1 MKYNCNIFFNIL
13 LYLSLQQEILSYI
26 KLNIFTYH
34 SNPPNKT
41 TELEYVKYF
50 SENNLYTY
58 LKVGTPPQ
66 EIVATLNFNDY
77 PFFIYYNKCEIYSN
91 FDLEKSSTYKKRPH
105 QYLLTDVYVYTHLV
119 NDYYYFNDKK
129 YFLSYLFSP
138 MNNGTSEQKL
148 KKLPYT
154 CAQIG
159 LKLSFPDLKSYN
171 YNFIRELKLS
181 DAIKEYVFFVE
192 YDAEKNFEEGNL
204 IIGIEPYEY
213 NNKKY
218 KYIQLKE
225 INAVHIKRD
234 LYWELRFNS
243 IYFDIKGENEKENKT
258 IYLKEIDGGLENN
271 LNVILA
277 TYEFMEVI
285 EKNFYN
291 EKIKKNLCHKNYLKN
306 NYINYDCSFL
316 EDIQEFPT
324 IYFVNRNLG
333 FIFELNYKDIFIEY
347 NRRYASLLW
356 IDMSVRDSWKLGKP
370 FLKKYFFSF
379 NVDKKIIGFY
389 NPTIND
395 IDDNI
400 KVYNQSNNYY
410 IFAIGIIILLIIISG
425 ICYFFAK
432 KIYYKERKITH
443 GNIINELMYIR
454 NIEKE

>member
-1 MKYNCNIFFNIL
+1 
-13 LYLSLQQEILSYI
+13 
-26 KLNIFTYH
+26 
-34 SNPPNKT
+34 
-41 TELEYVKYF
+41 
-50 SENNLYTY
+50 
-58 LKVGTPPQ
+58 
-66 EIVATLNFNDY
+66 
-77 PFFIYYNKCEIYSN
+77 
-91 FDLEKSSTYKKRPH
+91 
-105 QYLLTDVYVYTHLV
+105 
-119 NDYYYFNDKK
+119 
-129 YFLSYLFSP
+129 
-138 MNNGTSEQKL
+138 MNNGTGEQKL

-159 LKLSFPDLKSYN
+159 LKLSIPDLKSYN

-192 YDAEKNFEEGNL
+192 YDAEKNYEEGNL
-204 IIGIEPYEY
+204 VIGIEPYEY

-243 IYFDIKGENEKENKT
+243 IYFNIKGENEKENKT

-285 EKNFYN
+285 EKNFFN
-291 EKIKKNLCHKNYLKN
+291 EKIKKNLCQKNYLKN
-306 NYINYDCSFL
+306 NYYNYDCSFL

-347 NRRYASLLW
+347 NGRYASLLW

-410 IFAIGIIILLIIISG
+410 IFIIGIIFLLIIITG

-432 KIYYKERKITH
+432 KIYYKKKEITH